1 MSSHKS
7 YPMLSYLWFGVTR
20 TDVRRIRGGT
30 AVVWGCGM
38 LTGAKV
44 SRSGSIVIK
53 LVSGDTDL
61 GTV

>member
-1 MSSHKS
+1 
-7 YPMLSYLWFGVTR
+7 MLSYLWFGVTR

-53 LVSGDTDL
+53 LVSGDADL